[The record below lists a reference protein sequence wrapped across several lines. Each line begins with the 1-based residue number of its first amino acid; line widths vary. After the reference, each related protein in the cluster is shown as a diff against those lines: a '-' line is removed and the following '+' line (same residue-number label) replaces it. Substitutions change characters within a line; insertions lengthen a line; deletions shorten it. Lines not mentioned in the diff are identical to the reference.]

1 MKILQVITSLQTG
14 GAETLVVNLVPRLR
28 AMGDEVDVC
37 VFDGRETPLMERLRR
52 ENPGVRIWKL
62 GKGYYNPL
70 FIAKLVPIM
79 RRYDIVHTH
88 NSSPQLFV
96 AIASVLCS
104 VELCSTEHTTS
115 NRKRGWKWYAPVESW
130 MYGRYDHVIC
140 ISKVAED
147 KLREYMGGAW
157 MDERSERYHRIS
169 TIDNGVDV
177 AAFHAAEP
185 LPAEV
190 TGRQKDD
197 FVVTMVAGFREA
209 KDQDTLVRAMA
220 MLPNNYK
227 LWLVGDGARMA
238 TVRGLAASLGV
249 EGRVRFWGLRTDV
262 PCVLKSSDVVCMAS
276 HWEGLSLS
284 NIEGMS
290 AGKPF
295 MASDVNGLR
304 EVTKGWGVLFPESDA
319 TAVANELMRLHDD
332 ADYYHAVADK
342 CWQRARQF
350 DIAKTAEQYQQVY
363 IAGAGL
369 VPAHRKPTQPMKK

>member
-1 MKILQVITSLQTG
+1 MKILQIITSLQVG

-37 VFDGRETPLMERLRR
+37 VFDGTETPLMRRLRR
-52 ENPGVRIWKL
+52 ENPGMRIWKL

-130 MYGRYDHVIC
+130 MYGRYGHVIC
-140 ISKVAED
+140 ISKVAEE

-157 MDERSERYHRIS
+157 MDESSKLYRRIS

-177 AAFHAAEP
+177 AAFHASEP
-185 LPAEV
+185 LPADV
-190 TGRQKDD
+190 TGRQKGD

-209 KDQDTLVRAMA
+209 KDQDTLVRAIA
-220 MLPNNYK
+220 MLPSQYK
-227 LWLVGDGARMA
+227 LWLVGDGVRMA
-238 TVRGLAASLGV
+238 TVRALVEELGV

-262 PCVLKSSDVVCMAS
+262 PRVLKSSDVVCMAS

-304 EVTKGWGVLFPESDA
+304 EVTKDWGVLFPESDA
-319 TAVANELMRLHDD
+319 KAVANELTRLHDD
-332 ADYYHAVADK
+332 ADYYRAMADR

-350 DIAKTAEQYQQVY
+350 DIAKTAKRYQAVY
-363 IAGAGL
+363 TAMRENDTTL
-369 VPAHRKPTQPMKK
+369 HER

>member
-1 MKILQVITSLQTG
+1 MKILQVITSLLVG
-14 GAETLVVNLVPRLR
+14 GAETLVVNLVSRLR

-37 VFDGRETPLMERLRR
+37 VFDGTETPLMQRLRR

-62 GKGYYNPL
+62 GKGFYNPL

-96 AIASVLCS
+96 ALASVLCS

-130 MYGRYDHVIC
+130 MYGRYGHVIC

-157 MDERSERYHRIS
+157 ADKESSHYRRIS
-169 TIDNGVDV
+169 TIDNGADV

-185 LPAEV
+185 LPTEES
-190 TGRQKDD
+190 GRQKGD

-209 KDQDTLVRAMA
+209 KDQGTLVRAMA
-220 MLPNNYK
+220 ALPNYYK
-227 LWLVGDGARMA
+227 LWLVGVGERMDI
-238 TVRGLAASLGV
+238 VRALAAKLGV

-262 PCVLKSSDVVCMAS
+262 PRVLKSSDVVCMAS

-319 TAVANELMRLHDD
+319 KAVANELTRLHDD
-332 ADYYHAVADK
+332 ADYYLAVADK
-342 CWQRARQF
+342 CWQRAKQF
-350 DIAKTAEQYQQVY
+350 DIAKTAERYQQVY
-363 IAGAGL
+363 TAL
-369 VPAHRKPTQPMKK
+369 RENDSTLYER

>member
-1 MKILQVITSLQTG
+1 MKILQVITSLRVG
-14 GAETLVVNLVPRLR
+14 GAETLVVNLVSRLR
-28 AMGDEVDVC
+28 AMGNEVDVC
-37 VFDGRETPLMERLRR
+37 VFEGTETPLMQRLRR
-52 ENPGVRIWKL
+52 ENPDVRIWKL

-104 VELCSTEHTTS
+104 VELCSTEHNTS

-130 MYGRYDHVIC
+130 MYGRYGHVIC
-140 ISKVAED
+140 ISKVAEE

-157 MDERSERYHRIS
+157 TDEGSERYSRIS

-185 LPAEV
+185 LPAGV

-209 KDQDTLVRAMA
+209 KDQDVLVRAMT
-220 MLPNNYK
+220 MLPSHYK
-227 LWLVGDGARMA
+227 LWLVGEGERMA
-238 TVRGLAASLGV
+238 TVRALAAKLGV
-249 EGRVRFWGLRTDV
+249 ESRVRFWGLRTDV
-262 PCVLKSSDVVCMAS
+262 PRVLKSSDVVCMAS

-319 TAVANELMRLHDD
+319 KAVANELARLHDD
-332 ADYYHAVADK
+332 TDYYRAVADK
-342 CWQRARQF
+342 CWQRAQQF
-350 DIAKTAEQYQQVY
+350 DIAKTAERYQAVY
-363 IAGAGL
+363 DAVAN
-369 VPAHRKPTQPMKK
+369 AR

>member
-1 MKILQVITSLQTG
+1 MKILQIITSLQVG

-37 VFDGRETPLMERLRR
+37 VFDGTETPLMQRLRR

-140 ISKVAED
+140 ISKVAEE

-157 MDERSERYHRIS
+157 MDESSKLYHRIS

-177 AAFHAAEP
+177 AAFHASEP
-185 LPAEV
+185 LPADV

-209 KDQDTLVRAMA
+209 KDQDTLVRAIA
-220 MLPNNYK
+220 MLPSQYK
-227 LWLVGDGARMA
+227 LWLVGDGVRMA
-238 TVRGLAASLGV
+238 TVRALVEELGV

-262 PCVLKSSDVVCMAS
+262 PRVLKSSDVVCMAS

-319 TAVANELMRLHDD
+319 KAVADELTRLHDD
-332 ADYYHAVADK
+332 AGYYRTVADK
-342 CWQRARQF
+342 CWERAQQF
-350 DIAKTAEQYQQVY
+350 DIAKTAKRYQQVY
-363 IAGAGL
+363 TAMRENDTTL
-369 VPAHRKPTQPMKK
+369 HER

>member
-1 MKILQVITSLQTG
+1 MKILQVITSLLVG

-28 AMGDEVDVC
+28 AMGNEVDVC
-37 VFDGRETPLMERLRR
+37 VFDDTETPLMQRLRR
-52 ENPGVRIWKL
+52 ENPDVTIWKL
-62 GKGYYNPL
+62 GKGFYNPL

-96 AIASVLCS
+96 ALASVLCS
-104 VELCSTEHTTS
+104 VELCSTEHNTS

-130 MYGRYDHVIC
+130 MYGRYGHVIC

-157 MDERSERYHRIS
+157 ADERSEHYRRIS

-185 LPAEV
+185 LPTEES
-190 TGRQKDD
+190 GRQKGD

-220 MLPNNYK
+220 ALPNYYK
-227 LWLVGDGARMA
+227 LWLVGVGERMD
-238 TVRGLAASLGV
+238 TVRSLAAKLGV
-249 EGRVRFWGLRTDV
+249 KGRVRFWGLRTDV
-262 PCVLKSSDVVCMAS
+262 PRVLKSSDVVCMAS

-319 TAVANELMRLHDD
+319 KAVANELTRLHND
-332 ADYYHAVADK
+332 ADYYQTVADK
-342 CWQRARQF
+342 CWQRAKQF
-350 DIAKTAEQYQQVY
+350 DIAKTAERYQQVY
-363 IAGAGL
+363 TALGENDSTL
-369 VPAHRKPTQPMKK
+369 HER

>member
-1 MKILQVITSLQTG
+1 MKILQIITSLQVG

-37 VFDGRETPLMERLRR
+37 VFDGTETPLMQRLRR

-96 AIASVLCS
+96 AIASVVCS

-140 ISKVAED
+140 ISKVAEE
-147 KLREYMGGAW
+147 KLREYMGGAC
-157 MDERSERYHRIS
+157 MDESSKLYHRIS
-169 TIDNGVDV
+169 TINNGVDV
-177 AAFHAAEP
+177 AAFHASEP
-185 LPAEV
+185 LPADV

-209 KDQDTLVRAMA
+209 KDQDTLVRAIA
-220 MLPNNYK
+220 MLPSQYK
-227 LWLVGDGARMA
+227 LWLVGDGVRMA
-238 TVRGLAASLGV
+238 TVRALVEELGV

-262 PCVLKSSDVVCMAS
+262 PRVLKSSDVVCMAS

-304 EVTKGWGVLFPESDA
+304 EVTKDWGVLFPESDA
-319 TAVANELMRLHDD
+319 KAVANELTRLHDD
-332 ADYYHAVADK
+332 ADYYRAVADR

-350 DIAKTAEQYQQVY
+350 DIAKTTKRYQAVY
-363 IAGAGL
+363 TAMRENDTTL
-369 VPAHRKPTQPMKK
+369 HER

>member
-1 MKILQVITSLQTG
+1 MKILQVITSLRVG
-14 GAETLVVNLVPRLR
+14 GAETLVVNLVSRLR
-28 AMGDEVDVC
+28 AMGNEVDVC
-37 VFDGRETPLMERLRR
+37 VFEGTETPLMQRLRR

-104 VELCSTEHTTS
+104 VELCSTEHNTS

-130 MYGRYDHVIC
+130 MYGRYGHVIC
-140 ISKVAED
+140 ISKVAEE

-157 MDERSERYHRIS
+157 TDEGSERYSRIS

-185 LPAEV
+185 LPADV

-209 KDQDTLVRAMA
+209 KDQDVLVRAMT
-220 MLPNNYK
+220 MLPSHYK
-227 LWLVGDGARMA
+227 LWLVGEGERMA
-238 TVRGLAASLGV
+238 TVRALAARLGV
-249 EGRVRFWGLRTDV
+249 ESRVRFWGLRTDV
-262 PCVLKSSDVVCMAS
+262 PRVLKSSDVVCMAS

-319 TAVANELMRLHDD
+319 KAVANELTRLHDD
-332 ADYYHAVADK
+332 ADYYRAVADR

-350 DIAKTAEQYQQVY
+350 DIAKTAERYQAVY
-363 IAGAGL
+363 DAVAN
-369 VPAHRKPTQPMKK
+369 AR

>member
-1 MKILQVITSLQTG
+1 MKILQVITSFLVG

-37 VFDGRETPLMERLRR
+37 VFDGTETPLMQRLRR

-62 GKGYYNPL
+62 GKGFYNPL

-96 AIASVLCS
+96 AMASVLCS
-104 VELCSTEHTTS
+104 AKLCSTEHNTS

-157 MDERSERYHRIS
+157 ADERSERYRRIS

-185 LPAEV
+185 LPAEES
-190 TGRQKDD
+190 GRQKDD

-220 MLPNNYK
+220 ELPSHYK
-227 LWLVGDGARMA
+227 LWLVGIGERVD
-238 TVRGLAASLGV
+238 TVRSLAAKLGV

-262 PCVLKSSDVVCMAS
+262 PRVLKSSDVVCMAS

-319 TAVANELMRLHDD
+319 KAVANELTRLHDD
-332 ADYYHAVADK
+332 KGYYQAVADK
-342 CWQRARQF
+342 CWQRAKQF
-350 DIAKTAEQYQQVY
+350 DIVKTAELYQRVY
-363 IAGAGL
+363 VSLTHSASHGF
-369 VPAHRKPTQPMKK
+369 

>member
-1 MKILQVITSLQTG
+1 MKILQVITSFLVG

-37 VFDGRETPLMERLRR
+37 VFDGTETPLMQRLRR

-62 GKGYYNPL
+62 GKGFYNPL

-104 VELCSTEHTTS
+104 AKLCSTEHTTS

-157 MDERSERYHRIS
+157 ADEHSERYRRIS

-185 LPAEV
+185 LPPEE

-220 MLPNNYK
+220 ELPSHYK
-227 LWLVGDGARMA
+227 LWLVGIGERVD
-238 TVRGLAASLGV
+238 TVRSLAAKLGV
-249 EGRVRFWGLRTDV
+249 ERRVRFWGLRTDV
-262 PCVLKSSDVVCMAS
+262 PRVLKSSDVVCMAS

-319 TAVANELMRLHDD
+319 KALANELTRLHDD
-332 ADYYHAVADK
+332 KGYYQAVADK
-342 CWQRARQF
+342 CWQRAKQF
-350 DIAKTAEQYQQVY
+350 DIVKTAELYQRVY
-363 IAGAGL
+363 IAVAGL
-369 VPAHRKPTQPMKK
+369 VPAKERRSNRW

>member
-1 MKILQVITSLQTG
+1 MKILQVITSFLVG

-37 VFDGRETPLMERLRR
+37 VFDGTETPLMQRLRR

-62 GKGYYNPL
+62 GKGFYNPL

-96 AIASVLCS
+96 AMASVLCS
-104 VELCSTEHTTS
+104 AKLCSTEHNTS

-157 MDERSERYHRIS
+157 ADERSERYRRIS

-185 LPAEV
+185 LPPEE

-220 MLPNNYK
+220 ELPSHYK
-227 LWLVGDGARMA
+227 LWLVGIGERVD
-238 TVRGLAASLGV
+238 TVRSLAAKLGV

-262 PCVLKSSDVVCMAS
+262 PRVLKSSDVVCMAS

-319 TAVANELMRLHDD
+319 KAVANELTRLHDD
-332 ADYYHAVADK
+332 KGYYQAVADK
-342 CWQRARQF
+342 CWQRAKQF
-350 DIAKTAEQYQQVY
+350 DIVKTAELYQRVY
-363 IAGAGL
+363 IAVAGL
-369 VPAHRKPTQPMKK
+369 VPAKDSRPDRW

>member
-1 MKILQVITSLQTG
+1 MKILQVITSLQVG

-37 VFDGRETPLMERLRR
+37 VFDDTETPLMRRLRR

-140 ISKVAED
+140 ISKVAEE

-157 MDERSERYHRIS
+157 MDESSKLYNRIS

-177 AAFHAAEP
+177 AAFHASEP
-185 LPAEV
+185 LPADV
-190 TGRQKDD
+190 AGRQKDD

-209 KDQDTLVRAMA
+209 KDQDTLVRAIA
-220 MLPNNYK
+220 MLPSQYK
-227 LWLVGDGARMA
+227 LWLVGDGVRMA
-238 TVRGLAASLGV
+238 TVRALVEELGV

-262 PCVLKSSDVVCMAS
+262 PRVLKSSDVVCMAS

-304 EVTKGWGVLFPESDA
+304 EVSKGWGVLFPESDA
-319 TAVANELMRLHDD
+319 EAVANELTRLHDD
-332 ADYYHAVADK
+332 ADYYRAVADR

-350 DIAKTAEQYQQVY
+350 DIAKTAKRYQAVY
-363 IAGAGL
+363 TAMRENDTTL
-369 VPAHRKPTQPMKK
+369 HER

>member
-37 VFDGRETPLMERLRR
+37 VFDGTETQLMRRLRR

-130 MYGRYDHVIC
+130 MYGRYGHVIC
-140 ISKVAED
+140 ISKVAEE

-157 MDERSERYHRIS
+157 MDESSKLYHRIS

-177 AAFHAAEP
+177 AAFHASEP
-185 LPAEV
+185 LPADV
-190 TGRQKDD
+190 TGRQKGD

-209 KDQDTLVRAMA
+209 KDQDTLVRAIA
-220 MLPNNYK
+220 MLPSQYK
-227 LWLVGDGARMA
+227 LWLVGDGVRMA
-238 TVRGLAASLGV
+238 TVRALVEELGV
-249 EGRVRFWGLRTDV
+249 ASRVRFWGLRTDV
-262 PCVLKSSDVVCMAS
+262 PRVLKSSDVVCMAS

-319 TAVANELMRLHDD
+319 KAVADELTRLHDD
-332 ADYYHAVADK
+332 RAYYDAVGDK

-350 DIAKTAEQYQQVY
+350 DIANTAERYQAVY
-363 IAGAGL
+363 TSM
-369 VPAHRKPTQPMKK
+369 R

>member
-1 MKILQVITSLQTG
+1 MKILQIITSLQVG

-37 VFDGRETPLMERLRR
+37 VFDGTETPLMRRLRR
-52 ENPGVRIWKL
+52 ENPGMRIWKL

-140 ISKVAED
+140 ISKVAEE

-157 MDERSERYHRIS
+157 RDESSKFYHRIS

-177 AAFHAAEP
+177 AAFHASEP
-185 LPAEV
+185 LPADV
-190 TGRQKDD
+190 AGRQKDD

-209 KDQDTLVRAMA
+209 KDQDTLVRAIA
-220 MLPNNYK
+220 MLPSQYK
-227 LWLVGDGARMA
+227 LWLVGDGVRMA
-238 TVRGLAASLGV
+238 TVRALVEELGV

-262 PCVLKSSDVVCMAS
+262 PRVLKSSDVVCMAS

-319 TAVANELMRLHDD
+319 KAVANELTRLHDD
-332 ADYYHAVADK
+332 ADYYRAVADR

-350 DIAKTAEQYQQVY
+350 DIAKTAKRYQQVY
-363 IAGAGL
+363 TAMRENDTTL
-369 VPAHRKPTQPMKK
+369 HER

>member
-1 MKILQVITSLQTG
+1 MKILQVITSLQMG

-28 AMGDEVDVC
+28 AIGNEVDVC
-37 VFDGRETPLMERLRR
+37 VFDGTETPLMQRLRS

-104 VELCSTEHTTS
+104 VGLCSTEHTTS

-130 MYGRYDHVIC
+130 MYGRYDHVVC
-140 ISKVAED
+140 ISKVAEE

-157 MDERSERYHRIS
+157 TYGQSARYRRIS

-185 LPAEV
+185 LPVEE

-220 MLPNNYK
+220 ALPNQYK
-227 LWLVGDGARMA
+227 LWLVGDG
-238 TVRGLAASLGV
+238 VRIGIVRDLAAKLGV
-249 EGRVRFWGLRTDV
+249 ESRVRFWGLRTDV
-262 PCVLKSSDVVCMAS
+262 PRVLKSSDVVCMAS

-319 TAVANELMRLHDD
+319 AAVADELARLHDD
-332 ADYYHAVADK
+332 ADHYCAVADK

-350 DIAKTAEQYQQVY
+350 DIAKTAERYQAVY
-363 IAGAGL
+363 EAVAGTRQT
-369 VPAHRKPTQPMKK
+369 VHEND

>member
-1 MKILQVITSLQTG
+1 M
-14 GAETLVVNLVPRLR
+14 VVNLVPRLR

-37 VFDGRETPLMERLRR
+37 VFDGTETPLMRRLRR

-104 VELCSTEHTTS
+104 VELCSTEHNTS

-140 ISKVAED
+140 ISKVAEE

-157 MDERSERYHRIS
+157 MDESSKLYHRIS

-177 AAFHAAEP
+177 AAFHASEP
-185 LPAEV
+185 LPADV

-209 KDQDTLVRAMA
+209 KDQDTLVRAIA
-220 MLPNNYK
+220 MLPSQYK
-227 LWLVGDGARMA
+227 LWLVGDGVRMA
-238 TVRGLAASLGV
+238 TVRALVEELGV

-262 PCVLKSSDVVCMAS
+262 PRVLKSSDVVCMAS

-304 EVTKGWGVLFPESDA
+304 EVTKDWGVLFPESDA
-319 TAVANELMRLHDD
+319 KAVANELTRLHDD
-332 ADYYHAVADK
+332 ADYYRAVADR

-350 DIAKTAEQYQQVY
+350 DIAKTAKRYRQVY
-363 IAGAGL
+363 TAMRENDTTL
-369 VPAHRKPTQPMKK
+369 HER

>member
-1 MKILQVITSLQTG
+1 MKILQIITSLQVG

-37 VFDGRETPLMERLRR
+37 VFDGTETPLMRRLRR
-52 ENPGVRIWKL
+52 ENPGMRIWKL

-79 RRYDIVHTH
+79 RRYHIVHTH

-104 VELCSTEHTTS
+104 VELCSTEHNTS
-115 NRKRGWKWYAPVESW
+115 NRKHGWKWYAPVESW
-130 MYGRYDHVIC
+130 MYGRYGHVIC
-140 ISKVAED
+140 ISKVAEE

-157 MDERSERYHRIS
+157 MDESSKLYRRIS

-177 AAFHAAEP
+177 AAFHASEP
-185 LPAEV
+185 LPADV

-209 KDQDTLVRAMA
+209 KDQDTLVRAIA
-220 MLPNNYK
+220 MLPSQYK
-227 LWLVGDGARMA
+227 LWLVGDGVRMA
-238 TVRGLAASLGV
+238 TVRALVEELGV

-262 PCVLKSSDVVCMAS
+262 PRVLKSSDVVCMAS

-304 EVTKGWGVLFPESDA
+304 EVTKDWGVLFPESDA
-319 TAVANELMRLHDD
+319 KAVADELTRLHDD
-332 ADYYHAVADK
+332 AGYYRTVADK
-342 CWQRARQF
+342 CWERAQQF
-350 DIAKTAEQYQQVY
+350 DIAKTAKRYQQVY
-363 IAGAGL
+363 TAMRENDTTL
-369 VPAHRKPTQPMKK
+369 HER

>member
-1 MKILQVITSLQTG
+1 MKILQVITSLLVG
-14 GAETLVVNLVPRLR
+14 GAETLVVDLVSRLR
-28 AMGDEVDVC
+28 SMGDEVDVC
-37 VFDGRETPLMERLRR
+37 VFDGTETPLMQRLRR
-52 ENPGVRIWKL
+52 ENPGVKIWKL
-62 GKGYYNPL
+62 GNGYYNPL

-104 VELCSTEHTTS
+104 VGLCSTEHTTS

-140 ISKVAED
+140 ISKVAEE
-147 KLREYMGGAW
+147 KLRVYMGGEW
-157 MDERSERYHRIS
+157 TDEHSARYRSIS

-185 LPAEV
+185 LPQEV

-209 KDQDTLVRAMA
+209 KDQDTLVRAIA
-220 MLPNNYK
+220 TLPRQYK
-227 LWLVGDGARMA
+227 LWLVGEG
-238 TVRGLAASLGV
+238 VRIDIVRDLAAKLGV
-249 EGRVRFWGLRTDV
+249 EERVRFWGLRTDV
-262 PCVLKSSDVVCMAS
+262 ARVLKSSDVVCMSS

-319 TAVANELMRLHDD
+319 EAVASELKRLHDD
-332 ADYYHAVADK
+332 KDYCNAVADK

-350 DIAKTAEQYQQVY
+350 DIATTAERYQAVY
-363 IAGAGL
+363 ETVAGSIHPHVAQE
-369 VPAHRKPTQPMKK
+369 K

>member
-1 MKILQVITSLQTG
+1 MKILQIITSLQVG

-37 VFDGRETPLMERLRR
+37 VFDGTETPLMRRLRR

-104 VELCSTEHTTS
+104 VELCSTEHNTS

-130 MYGRYDHVIC
+130 MYGRYGHVIC
-140 ISKVAED
+140 ISKVAEE

-157 MDERSERYHRIS
+157 MDESSKLYRRIS

-177 AAFHAAEP
+177 AAFHASEP
-185 LPAEV
+185 LPADV
-190 TGRQKDD
+190 AGRQKDD

-209 KDQDTLVRAMA
+209 KDQDTLVRAIA
-220 MLPNNYK
+220 MLPSQYK
-227 LWLVGDGARMA
+227 LWLVGDGVRMA
-238 TVRGLAASLGV
+238 TVRALVEELGV

-262 PCVLKSSDVVCMAS
+262 PRVLKSSDVVCMAS

-319 TAVANELMRLHDD
+319 KAVANELTRLHDD
-332 ADYYHAVADK
+332 ADYYRAVADR

-350 DIAKTAEQYQQVY
+350 DIAKTAKRYQQVY
-363 IAGAGL
+363 TAMRENDTTL
-369 VPAHRKPTQPMKK
+369 HER

>member
-1 MKILQVITSLQTG
+1 MKILQIITSLQVG

-37 VFDGRETPLMERLRR
+37 VFDGTETPLMRRLRR
-52 ENPGVRIWKL
+52 EDPGVRIWKL

-104 VELCSTEHTTS
+104 VELCSTEHNTS

-130 MYGRYDHVIC
+130 MYGRYGHVIC
-140 ISKVAED
+140 ISKVAEE

-157 MDERSERYHRIS
+157 MDESSKLYRRIS

-177 AAFHAAEP
+177 AAFHASEP
-185 LPAEV
+185 LPADV
-190 TGRQKDD
+190 AGRQKDD

-209 KDQDTLVRAMA
+209 KDQDTLVRAIA
-220 MLPNNYK
+220 MLPSQYK
-227 LWLVGDGARMA
+227 LWLVGDGVRMA
-238 TVRGLAASLGV
+238 TVRALVEELGV

-262 PCVLKSSDVVCMAS
+262 PRVLKSSDVVCMAS

-319 TAVANELMRLHDD
+319 KAVANELTRLHDD
-332 ADYYHAVADK
+332 ADYYRAVADR

-350 DIAKTAEQYQQVY
+350 DIAKTAKRYQQVY
-363 IAGAGL
+363 TAMRENDTTL
-369 VPAHRKPTQPMKK
+369 HER

>member
-1 MKILQVITSLQTG
+1 MKILQVITSLQMG
-14 GAETLVVNLVPRLR
+14 GAETLVVGLVPRLR
-28 AMGDEVDVC
+28 AMGNEVDVC
-37 VFDGRETPLMERLRR
+37 VFDGTETPLMQRLRR

-62 GKGYYNPL
+62 GKGYYNPF

-104 VELCSTEHTTS
+104 VGLCSTEHTTS

-130 MYGRYDHVIC
+130 MYGRYDHVVC
-140 ISKVAED
+140 ISKVAEE

-157 MDERSERYHRIS
+157 TDGQSARYRCIS

-185 LPAEV
+185 LPVEE

-209 KDQDTLVRAMA
+209 KDQDTLVRALA
-220 MLPNNYK
+220 ALPSQYK
-227 LWLVGDGARMA
+227 LWLVGDG
-238 TVRGLAASLGV
+238 VRIGIVRDLAAKLGV
-249 EGRVRFWGLRTDV
+249 ESRVRFWGVRTDV

-304 EVTKGWGVLFPESDA
+304 EVTKGWGVLFPESDDA
-319 TAVANELMRLHDD
+319 AVADELTRLHDD
-332 ADYYHAVADK
+332 ADYYRAVADK

-350 DIAKTAEQYQQVY
+350 DIAKTAERYQAVY
-363 IAGAGL
+363 TAGAGL
-369 VPAHRKPTQPMKK
+369 VPAQENRPNR